1 MIQDPVLRWIVTVL
15 FVLTAAQIVYAI
27 AVGHLKG
34 PHVVGHLLHF
44 TMSVA
49 MAVMAWPRG
58 AALTTNGHAVGPMVF
73 FVIAAVWFVAVTI
86 AGAGPRIVNGYSTV
100 MMVAM
105 AWMYALMGGM
115 TGTGADGIGGMDDMG
130 GMAGSSMGGMDAS
143 SSHGGHPAW
152 VGAVNWLWTVVFA
165 AAALCWISRYVSLRK
180 AGPPASEHRS
190 LDAGWQAMMATGMAT
205 MFGIAA

>member
-34 PHVVGHLLHF
+34 PHVVGHLLHL

-58 AALTTNGHAVGPMVF
+58 AALTTTGHAVGPMVF

-115 TGTGADGIGGMDDMG
+115 TGSSKHMEMDMAGTADMA
-130 GMAGSSMGGMDAS
+130 GMAGTADMDMPGDHS
-143 SSHGGHPAW
+143 AW
-152 VGAVNWLWTVVFA
+152 VEAVNWLWTVLFA
-165 AAALCWISRYVSLRK
+165 AAALGWVMRYVVLRK
-180 AGPPASEHRS
+180 AKPTERRHRS
-190 LDAGWQAMMATGMAT
+190 LDAGWQAMMAAGMAI
-205 MFGIAA
+205 MFGVML

>member
-15 FVLTAAQIVYAI
+15 FVLTAAQILYAI
-27 AVGHLKG
+27 AVGHLKW

-58 AALTTNGHAVGPMVF
+58 AALTTTGHAVGPMVF

-86 AGAGPRIVNGYSTV
+86 AGAGPRIVNGYSAV

-115 TGTGADGIGGMDDMG
+115 TGSSMGGIGGMDDMG
-130 GMAGSSMGGMDAS
+130 GMAGMGPSA
-143 SSHGGHPAW
+143 HGGHPAW

>member
-1 MIQDPVLRWIVTVL
+1 MIQDLALRWVVTAL

-34 PHVVGHLLHF
+34 PHVVGHLLHL

-58 AALTTNGHAVGPMVF
+58 AALTSTGHAVGPAGF
-73 FVIAAVWFVAVTI
+73 FLLAAGWFVAVTI
-86 AGAGPRIVNGYSTV
+86 AGSGPRVVNGYSTL

-115 TGTGADGIGGMDDMG
+115 TGTGADGMDGMDGMD
-130 GMAGSSMGGMDAS
+130 MAGMSPPT
-143 SSHGGHPAW
+143 HGSHPAW
-152 VGAVNWLWTVVFA
+152 VGAVNWLWTVFFA

-190 LDAGWQAMMATGMAT
+190 LDAGWQAMMATGMAV
-205 MFGIAA
+205 MFGVMR